1 MLLLAVLLACS
12 GDDSPEPTDSDTTPV
27 VESGDTAIVTVDS
40 ATETGTTS
48 PTADTGTTLPTG
60 STGSTASTG
69 DTGTLPVIDCAA
81 LSPTPLSAGP
91 VSGARAYHGI
101 ALTDGKLYGT
111 DGSNLIEADGY
122 GGSSV
127 FLPGTGR
134 MEQLDVLSD
143 GTMVGAM
150 ISGDIVQ
157 IFPTGGLS
165 VLATVGNTY
174 GVRVGPDDKVYVADW
189 SRITRIDP
197 ATGTVE
203 TWLDSANVDPK
214 VLDFSVDLTKMYIG
228 SINDGGRVYEVDLDA
243 NFDPISA
250 PTVFA
255 STPGSWHDGL
265 EVDVCGNL
273 YVAEYNNR
281 AMYRISP
288 SGSVTTYFAPANT
301 ALYGHG
307 VVFGNG
313 EGPFDEM
320 SMYIPQPYN
329 GDTVSVIETGVP
341 YRTYT
346 GPVINQP

>member
-1 MLLLAVLLACS
+1 MLLIAVLLACS
-12 GDDSPEPTDSDTTPV
+12 GGDDPEPTDSDITEPV
-27 VESGDTAIVTVDS
+27 DSGDTAIVPVDS

-48 PTADTGTTLPTG
+48 PTGDTGTTLPTG

-101 ALTDGKLYGT
+101 AITDGKLYGT

-134 MEQLDVLSD
+134 MEQLDVMSD
-143 GTMVGAM
+143 GTIVG
-150 ISGDIVQ
+150 ISGSDIVQ
-157 IFPTGGLS
+157 IFPTGGLT
-165 VLATVGNTY
+165 VLASVSNAY
-174 GVRVGPDDKVYVADW
+174 GIRVGPDDKVYVADW

-203 TWLDSANVDPK
+203 TWLDGGGVSPK

-228 SINDGGRVYEVDLDA
+228 SISDGGRVYEVDLDA
-243 NFDPISA
+243 NYDPIAA
-250 PTVFA
+250 PRVFA
-255 STPGSWHDGL
+255 STPNTWHDGL

-273 YVAEYNNR
+273 YVAEYYER

-288 SGSVTTYFAPANT
+288 SGSVTEYFSPSDT
-301 ALYGHG
+301 SLYGHG

-313 EGPFDEM
+313 EGPFDQM